1 MSKYFLTTD
10 EEAELML
17 KRRDLTIGVIG
28 QGKMGLPLSTVFA
41 NSGYRVIGVDI
52 DPEVV
57 SLINK
62 GEPPITGEPGVKEGI
77 INAIEK
83 GLYRCTLSLKEAVFK
98 ADILIIIIPTLV
110 DKNRNPLLQP
120 LIKLI
125 NSIGSHMEKGKIVI
139 IESTVP
145 PLTTE
150 KRIKKQLEDISGFKA
165 GVDFGLGFAPERT
178 YSGRAI
184 QDIVENYPKIVGGV
198 DPRSTKRI
206 SMFYK
211 SFVKKGVI
219 EMSSATAA
227 EAVKIFKG
235 VYRDVNIALANELA
249 KIAEKL
255 EVNIYEIIKAANTEP
270 YSHIHKPGAGVG
282 GHCIPVY
289 PHFLINAGKELGV
302 ETRLI
307 ETGREINLDMPNHVV
322 KRVIQALNKINK
334 CLMNKK
340 ICLLGLSYRGDVKE
354 YRYSPTLDVI
364 RELKNYKPNIVLH
377 DPLFTEKELRDIIDI
392 KFERDMI
399 KAVSD
404 SDCIV
409 ILTDHT
415 KYKDLDVSFF
425 DKYAKNPYAII
436 DTKHVL
442 KHSEAEEINN
452 RVIMGIGE

>member
-1 MSKYFLTTD
+1 
-10 EEAELML
+10 
-17 KRRDLTIGVIG
+17 
-28 QGKMGLPLSTVFA
+28 
-41 NSGYRVIGVDI
+41 
-52 DPEVV
+52 
-57 SLINK
+57 
-62 GEPPITGEPGVKEGI
+62 
-77 INAIEK
+77 
-83 GLYRCTLSLKEAVFK
+83 
-98 ADILIIIIPTLV
+98 
-110 DKNRNPLLQP
+110 
-120 LIKLI
+120 
-125 NSIGSHMEKGKIVI
+125 
-139 IESTVP
+139 
-145 PLTTE
+145 
-150 KRIKKQLEDISGFKA
+150 
-165 GVDFGLGFAPERT
+165 
-178 YSGRAI
+178 
-184 QDIVENYPKIVGGV
+184 
-198 DPRSTKRI
+198 
-206 SMFYK
+206 
-211 SFVKKGVI
+211 
-219 EMSSATAA
+219 MSSATAA

-255 EVNIYEIIKAANTEP
+255 EINIYEIIKAANTEP

-436 DTKHVL
+436 DTKHLL